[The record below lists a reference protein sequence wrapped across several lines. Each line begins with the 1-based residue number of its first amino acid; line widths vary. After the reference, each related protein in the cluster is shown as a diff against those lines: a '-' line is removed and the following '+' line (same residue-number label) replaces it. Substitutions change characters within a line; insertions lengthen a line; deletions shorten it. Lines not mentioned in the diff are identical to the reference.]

1 MSRWGPATIDYAT
14 QKYPR
19 QKEHKASLLAKP
31 SHLQA
36 GREGHAVIHLFMRK
50 EMKSMRK
57 IPPAAIL
64 DRSAETRIPK
74 YGVEFLE

>member
-36 GREGHAVIHLFMRK
+36 GREGQAVIYLFMRE
-50 EMKSMRK
+50 EMKSRRK
-57 IPPAAIL
+57 IPPAAIQ
-64 DRSAETRIPK
+64 DRRRTDR
-74 YGVEFLE
+74 